1 METTSM
7 LTLSLTTALRHQMD
21 VIAHNIANANTTA
34 FKSERVLFNTYL
46 QDVDGKKIAFVD
58 DAVVLRNMAEGPI
71 EVTGNPLDLAIRG
84 DAYFQVDT
92 PDGERFTRG
101 GHFALDADGALVTT
115 DGYPV
120 LADDGFPI
128 LTIPGD
134 STITINSDGSVTSE
148 TGDIGRLG
156 LVTFADARAL
166 IYQGGGFYATD
177 ATPLPAAD
185 AEIIQ
190 GSLEGSNVVPI
201 IEMTRMISLLRSY
214 QAAQSLADRQ
224 DEIRSQAINTLANV
238 DRNV

>member
-1 METTSM
+1 METTSL

-46 QDVDGKKIAFVD
+46 QDVDGKTIAFVD
-58 DAVVLRNMAEGPI
+58 DVAVLRNMADGPI
-71 EVTGNPLDLAIRG
+71 AVTGNPLDLAIRG

-92 PDGERFTRG
+92 PDGERFTRS

-120 LADDGFPI
+120 LANDGFPI

-134 STITINSDGSVTSE
+134 SNITINSDGSVTSE

-166 IYQGGGFYATD
+166 IYQGGGLYATD